1 MDIGRAR
8 KLKWELNFYSMDKWI
23 AHDDLP
29 WGDRKWCRPGEA
41 REGKGFRLGARVLS
55 PCGLH
60 ISSLKPVFLPVRNK
74 SSVEVVHVKKT
85 NSR

>member
-8 KLKWELNFYSMDKWI
+8 KLEWRLNFYNMDKWR

-29 WGDRKWCRPGEA
+29 CGDRKWRRSREA
-41 REGKGFRLGARVLS
+41 WEGKGFRLGARVLS

-60 ISSLKPVFLPVRNK
+60 ICALKPVFLPVRNK

-85 NSR
+85 